1 MEQIYLALKEQ
12 HVSRELLDAITEF
25 RDTYPVEEERRS
37 RIVRPALPYY
47 GKETFEMAAAA
58 LLQGENI
65 LLTGIGIVAGVFMG
79 SILHRFVIRTVE
91 VDLIMFGR
99 TVHPVSYLYGAGL
112 TALFAVLVNVTM
124 FYKLRR
130 IDMVESLKSV
140 E

>member
-1 MEQIYLALKEQ
+1 
-12 HVSRELLDAITEF
+12 
-25 RDTYPVEEERRS
+25 
-37 RIVRPALPYY
+37 
-47 GKETFEMAAAA
+47 
-58 LLQGENI
+58 
-65 LLTGIGIVAGVFMG
+65 
-79 SILHRFVIRTVE
+79 
-91 VDLIMFGR
+91 MFGR